1 MASDRKDTPA
11 MRARTEYA
19 YSNEVYGTLQR
30 MLAKLLEA
38 MPEKVRFTHRKFASS
53 FGMLP
58 DRELAY
64 SSLYTR
70 HTAVSV
76 HANEYAVCRK
86 TRTCFAG

>member
-38 MPEKVRFTHRKFASS
+38 MPEKVRFTHRHVASFFQHS
-53 FGMLP
+53 CMLLSAP
-58 DRELAY
+58 SARMPSRAPCAIIYD
-64 SSLYTR
+64 
-70 HTAVSV
+70 
-76 HANEYAVCRK
+76 HAIENLIWRLI
-86 TRTCFAG
+86 

>member
-53 FGMLP
+53 FQHSCMLCAHP
-58 DRELAY
+58 PHECLQEHRAL
-64 SSLYTR
+64 SFTITLLKMLYGT
-70 HTAVSV
+70 
-76 HANEYAVCRK
+76 
-86 TRTCFAG
+86 

>member
-38 MPEKVRFTHRKFASS
+38 MPEKVRFTHRHVAS
-53 FGMLP
+53 FFQL
-58 DRELAY
+58 RAI
-64 SSLYTR
+64 
-70 HTAVSV
+70 V
-76 HANEYAVCRK
+76 
-86 TRTCFAG
+86 RTHRTNAFKSTVRCHLQSRY